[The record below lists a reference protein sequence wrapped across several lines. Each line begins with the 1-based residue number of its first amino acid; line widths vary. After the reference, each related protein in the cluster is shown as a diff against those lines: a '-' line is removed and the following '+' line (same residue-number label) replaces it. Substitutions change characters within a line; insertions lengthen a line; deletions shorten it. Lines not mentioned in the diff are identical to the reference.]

1 MSLIDLI
8 ISVLEEEVYMSCFVL
23 WGRLEEDFGTI
34 GAEDG
39 YEWSIRSISSESGI
53 LGLVGILFL
62 LRSGGKG
69 EL

>member
-1 MSLIDLI
+1 MSLINSI
-8 ISVLEEEVYMSCFVL
+8 ISVLEEEVYTSCSASR
-23 WGRLEEDFGTI
+23 GRLQEDFGAI

-39 YEWSIRSISSESGI
+39 YRWSIRSISSKSGI
-53 LGLVGILFL
+53 LGLVDILSL